1 MSTPIRR
8 ICFVCARTARGH
20 AVAPPSS
27 EMNSLRL
34 MWSMALPPPSVRPSR
49 SLALGGNVDPQ
60 KHDQENHDRIEHDPD
75 DVGSRMPS
83 LRYNLLVHG
92 GKTAFRSEEHTSE
105 LQSACRR

>member
-1 MSTPIRR
+1 MNPITG
-8 ICFVCARTARGH
+8 IAGCCARAASGH
-20 AVAPPSS
+20 AAAAPPSS
-27 EMNSLRL
+27 VMNSRRL
-34 MWSMALPPPSVRPSR
+34 MPSMALPSPRVRPSQ

-92 GKTAFRSEEHTSE
+92 GSPQGRKRTF
-105 LQSACRR
+105 